1 MTYRNPYHGSPQGWG
16 LGVTVAALSVIF
28 VVVVFVLMYG
38 MSNQSS
44 QLRLAKGAP
53 LPRQSYVESRVFQN
67 AERRDNPPVAFHD
80 RGEVCCPGADFCR
93 ATTASF
99 TCLAVKLTP
108 R

>member
-44 QLRLAKGAP
+44 PFTAGQGG
-53 LPRQSYVESRVFQN
+53 S
-67 AERRDNPPVAFHD
+67 PP
-80 RGEVCCPGADFCR
+80 
-93 ATTASF
+93 AS
-99 TCLAVKLTP
+99 VM